1 MDSLC
6 FQFCFIF
13 DTTPSK
19 IKLFVIFKVLEQKM
33 AKERCLKKSFQDSLE
48 DIKKQI
54 KEKRS
59 KNLQRLNVFDHCAMP
74 NNQ

>member
-1 MDSLC
+1 MIS
-6 FQFCFIF
+6 I
-13 DTTPSK
+13 
-19 IKLFVIFKVLEQKM
+19 IFKVLEQKM

-59 KNLQRLNVFDHCAMP
+59 KNLTEVTADKDKN
-74 NNQ
+74 

>member
-1 MDSLC
+1 MIC
-6 FQFCFIF
+6 I
-13 DTTPSK
+13 
-19 IKLFVIFKVLEQKM
+19 IFKVLEQKM

-59 KNLQRLNVFDHCAMP
+59 KNLTEVKRKSLIIVPCQTISKRLSCFLYITF
-74 NNQ
+74 